1 MENKYTY
8 PILCFC
14 LLVFH
19 FSTAQSVQN
28 IRGKVY
34 DKDNRLPLIGA
45 NILVQGEKEFG
56 ITTDMDGNFLLE
68 GVPVG
73 RYTLTCNYL
82 GYSEFVTNE
91 VLVTAAKEVQLEIA
105 LVEAKIEIET
115 VTIKAKK
122 FGNEPLNELAVISA
136 RSFGVE
142 ETQRYAASANDPS
155 RMVVGF
161 PGVQPSRDD
170 RNDIIVRGN
179 SAMGLLW
186 RLEGIDIPNPNH
198 FARRG
203 SSGGGITV
211 FSVSTLSN
219 SDFYTASFPAE
230 YGNAFSGVFDL
241 KLRNG
246 NKFQR
251 EHTFRAG
258 MLGVEFATEGPI
270 KSGKSSYL
278 MNYRYSTL
286 GILDAF
292 GIRLV
297 DERERNTF
305 QDLSFKL
312 NFNSKNL
319 KHDFSIWGIGGISEE
334 FVEALEDQEEWR
346 SFTDYMTRK
355 FNTDLG
361 VLGMNHTWQI
371 SQTGYIKNSL
381 GLMSQ
386 KITYVND
393 TLDQNRVA
401 TTFNDELHQNNR
413 LTFSSVLHQKLGN
426 AIGLKGGFFL
436 SHLIYDL
443 NRDYLIQDQYESLI
457 AVDGNSQLIQPF
469 VSLRW
474 DVSPKLN
481 LVVGAHSL
489 FFNLNNTSSVEPRFG
504 AKYQLNENHSLQLGY
519 GLHSRINPIGTYFYE
534 EAGQRPNLDLKLI
547 KAHHLVL
554 GYKYVLASGL
564 KLTTEVYYQS
574 LFDVPVSSDPN
585 STYSILNQ
593 IDGYAIRPLIS
604 EGTGTNVG
612 LDVTFEKA
620 FRNNTFF
627 LISASIYDSQYE
639 ALDGT
644 SYNTTYNG
652 GFSTAFVGGR
662 EWKVSDNKILQLGL
676 RLIYNGGQRL
686 SPILSN
692 ERDPFE
698 PMNPILDESRPF
710 TEQVPNFFRPDLR
723 IAYRHNG
730 NDLSWILSLDIQNAI
745 ARENI
750 NAIDREFDPDLNQ
763 WIFMEQSS
771 LVPILT
777 YQIDF

>member
-19 FSTAQSVQN
+19 ISAAQSVQN

-105 LVEAKIEIET
+105 LVEAKIDIET

-361 VLGMNHTWQI
+361 VL
-371 SQTGYIKNSL
+371 
-381 GLMSQ
+381 
-386 KITYVND
+386 V
-393 TLDQNRVA
+393 
-401 TTFNDELHQNNR
+401 
-413 LTFSSVLHQKLGN
+413 
-426 AIGLKGGFFL
+426 
-436 SHLIYDL
+436 
-443 NRDYLIQDQYESLI
+443 
-457 AVDGNSQLIQPF
+457 
-469 VSLRW
+469 
-474 DVSPKLN
+474 
-481 LVVGAHSL
+481 
-489 FFNLNNTSSVEPRFG
+489 
-504 AKYQLNENHSLQLGY
+504 
-519 GLHSRINPIGTYFYE
+519 
-534 EAGQRPNLDLKLI
+534 
-547 KAHHLVL
+547 
-554 GYKYVLASGL
+554 
-564 KLTTEVYYQS
+564 
-574 LFDVPVSSDPN
+574 
-585 STYSILNQ
+585 
-593 IDGYAIRPLIS
+593 
-604 EGTGTNVG
+604 
-612 LDVTFEKA
+612 
-620 FRNNTFF
+620 
-627 LISASIYDSQYE
+627 
-639 ALDGT
+639 
-644 SYNTTYNG
+644 
-652 GFSTAFVGGR
+652 
-662 EWKVSDNKILQLGL
+662 
-676 RLIYNGGQRL
+676 
-686 SPILSN
+686 
-692 ERDPFE
+692 
-698 PMNPILDESRPF
+698 
-710 TEQVPNFFRPDLR
+710 
-723 IAYRHNG
+723 
-730 NDLSWILSLDIQNAI
+730 
-745 ARENI
+745 
-750 NAIDREFDPDLNQ
+750 
-763 WIFMEQSS
+763 
-771 LVPILT
+771 
-777 YQIDF
+777 